1 MSNNGCKLCALGV
14 GVEDNLSQREVA
26 IKYGVA
32 RSSVYRHLKG
42 LAGGDGT
49 PAPVKKE
56 TPVAV
61 KSHEVLNIKGS
72 EGTAEIAVGEDLNT
86 FFTKRGIDPE
96 TVDVTSRRI
105 GEWQVNTSEGVR
117 TLESQKI
124 SFTVREVAD
133 DVDLPALFASVERS
147 RLSRREYL
155 GPEVAASNRH
165 LVVVWADPQTGKSD
179 IYGGTP
185 ELIERVLQKR
195 DKLKKYI
202 DRNPAS
208 SAFFLNAGDA
218 VENIEN
224 TGSQIA
230 TNDLSLVDQI
240 DMEATLEQSIIEV
253 LAARHTEVTVA
264 VVPSNHCQMRKG
276 KSLIG
281 KPGDDWG
288 IFITRQLERAF
299 GMNPDLYGHI
309 KFEYPENAWIEH
321 MVVDAG
327 GTKIGLVHGHQKM
340 KPDAIPAWWAGQLHG
355 GMLSEAEILV
365 TGHFHHFIARATGRH
380 IATGRQKYHLQAPA
394 LDNGSAW
401 YQNISGESSEP
412 GLMVFMVDENGL
424 DLESLTIL

>member
-1 MSNNGCKLCALGV
+1 MRNNGCKLCAFGV

-26 IKYGVA
+26 LKYGVA
-32 RSSVYRHLKG
+32 RSSVYRHLKHV
-42 LAGGDGT
+42 AGTSESKQAPKRT
-49 PAPVKKE
+49 PRD
-56 TPVAV
+56 T
-61 KSHEVLNIKGS
+61 KSHEVLNIQGNS
-72 EGTAEIAVGEDLNT
+72 GTAEISVGEDLNT
-86 FFTKRGIDPE
+86 FFSKRGIDPS
-96 TVDVTSRRI
+96 TVEVTTRRI
-105 GEWQVNTSEGVR
+105 GEWQVNTAEGIK

-124 SFTVREVAD
+124 SFTVREVTD
-133 DVDLPALFASVERS
+133 DVDLPALFSSVERA
-147 RLSRREYL
+147 RASRREHPAFAVKSPNRTL
-155 GPEVAASNRH
+155 VA
-165 LVVVWADPQTGKSD
+165 VWADPQTGKCD
-179 IYGGTP
+179 INGGTP
-185 ELIERVLQKR
+185 ELIARVLEKR
-195 DKLKKYI
+195 DKLDKYI
-202 DRNPAS
+202 DRNPAAQ
-208 SAFFLNAGDA
+208 AFFLNAGDS

-240 DMEATLEQSIIEV
+240 DVEATLEQSMIEA
-253 LAARHTEVTVA
+253 LAAKHAEVTVA

-299 GMNPDLYGHI
+299 SMNSDLYGHI
-309 KFEYPENAWIEH
+309 NFVYPENSWVEH
-321 MVVDAG
+321 LVVDAG

-401 YQNISGESSEP
+401 YQNVSGESSEP

>member
-1 MSNNGCKLCALGV
+1 MSNNGCKLCAFGV

-26 IKYGVA
+26 VKYGVA
-32 RSSVYRHLKG
+32 RSSVYRHLKH
-42 LAGGDGT
+42 
-49 PAPVKKE
+49 
-56 TPVAV
+56 VA
-61 KSHEVLNIKGS
+61 GS
-72 EGTAEIAVGEDLNT
+72 EGTPKPRDTPKNTKSHDVLSIQGNTGTAEVSLGEDLDT
-86 FFTKRGIDPE
+86 FFTKRGIDPA
-96 TVDVTSRRI
+96 TVEITSRKI
-105 GEWQVNTSEGVR
+105 GEWQVSTSTGTK

-124 SFTVREVAD
+124 SFTIKEVPD
-133 DVDLPALFASVERS
+133 DVDLPALFASIER
-147 RLSRREYL
+147 
-155 GPEVAASNRH
+155 ASATRKEKTDEGLPKNRS
-165 LVVVWADPQTGKSD
+165 LFVIWADPQTGKCD
-179 IYGGTP
+179 VYGGTP
-185 ELIERVLQKR
+185 ELITRVMEKR
-195 DKLKKYI
+195 IKLDAYI
-202 DRNPAS
+202 DRHKAS

-240 DMEATLEQSIIEV
+240 DVEATLEQSIIEV
-253 LAARHTEVTVA
+253 LAARHDEVTVA

-288 IFITRQLERAF
+288 IFIARQLERAF
-299 GMNPDLYGHI
+299 GMNKELYGHI
-309 KFEYPENAWIEH
+309 KFVYPENPWIEH
-321 MVVDAG
+321 LVVDAG
-327 GTKIGLVHGHQKM
+327 GTKVGLVHGHQKM

-401 YQNISGESSEP
+401 YQNVSGESSEP